1 MNIAMAINPSLN
13 FDGPKKR
20 RGARHGKEFVVAYGG
35 AIEILTIPNSIPL
48 LISTVKKKRWS

>member
-1 MNIAMAINPSLN
+1 MAINPSLN